1 MHKVAQYR
9 ARHLQGLQFWAT
21 QNKFSPPCSQCFHCD
36 NTVVADDT
44 TRWLQWEMLALCQ
57 HDATGPG
64 PWLWVPRHHARL
76 QTRWG
81 RRRPVA
87 APHGPQPQGGT
98 EYLRPTAGMKGWE
111 EHHCHHDQ
119 SMALT
124 GRHPQAMPR
133 AGLLCWERPWTA
145 EITSEQKVLLVPPSS
160 TVYTHKSHGCW
171 KNGVAQLYPAEDG
184 ICSVRRHSWDLQA
197 MQYALTQNYL
207 VFYLRQSVATR
218 PKTLTIFIV
227 VICIHETSK
236 SFKIIEI

>member
-21 QNKFSPPCSQCFHCD
+21 QYKFSPPCSQCFHCD

-184 ICSVRRHSWDLQA
+184 ICSVRRTRETYKPCNTRLPRIIWYFTWDKALQ
-197 MQYALTQNYL
+197 QDRKHWQFLLLWFVFTKLQNPL
-207 VFYLRQSVATR
+207 
-218 PKTLTIFIV
+218 
-227 VICIHETSK
+227 K
-236 SFKIIEI
+236 S